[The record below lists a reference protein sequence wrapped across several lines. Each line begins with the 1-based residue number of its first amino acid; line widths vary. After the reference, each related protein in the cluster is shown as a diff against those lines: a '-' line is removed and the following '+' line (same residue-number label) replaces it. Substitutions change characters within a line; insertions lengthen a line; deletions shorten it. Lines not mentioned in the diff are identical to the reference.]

1 MAQNLIV
8 KKILILGASGLI
20 GHQVYFQFKA
30 NNNYD
35 VYNFSHQR
43 KIANDT
49 LLLDARNEHFLE
61 KSIVDIKPDFIIN
74 CMGVLIA
81 ESNRNPEN
89 AIFLNAYIPQ
99 RLKII
104 ANTIDAKLIHISTD
118 CVFSGKK
125 GSYIEDDVKDADDI
139 YGRAKALGEVT
150 ESPHLTLRTS
160 VVGPEIKE
168 GGEELFHWFMRQ
180 ESKIKGFKKSFWSGV
195 TTLELAKAVE
205 WAIEN
210 DIKGLYHITN
220 GQSISKYDLLLM
232 FKKYTKKNIEVE
244 ATEGRITNKSFLDTR
259 QEISYVIPNYDQM
272 LKSMIEHITK
282 NRELYSQYKVGAV
295 IK

>member
-1 MAQNLIV
+1 M
-8 KKILILGASGLI
+8 KKILILGATGLI
-20 GHQVYFQFKA
+20 GHQVYFRLKA
-30 NNNYD
+30 NKNFE

-43 KIANDT
+43 KIADDT
-49 LLLDARNEHFLE
+49 VLLDVRNEHFLE

-81 ESNRNPEN
+81 EANRNPEN

-104 ANTIDAKLIHISTD
+104 ANTLDAKLIHISTD

-125 GSYIEDDVKDADDI
+125 GSYAEGDIRDADNI

-150 ESPHLTLRTS
+150 ESPHVTLRTS

-168 GGEELFHWFMRQ
+168 GEELFHWFMRQ
-180 ESKIKGFKKSFWSGV
+180 EGKIKGFTKSFWSGV

-205 WAIEN
+205 WTIEN
-210 DIKGLYHITN
+210 DIQGLYHITN
-220 GQSISKYDLLLM
+220 GQPISKYDLLLL
-232 FKKYTKKNIEVE
+232 FKKYTKKNVEVE
-244 ATEGRITNKSFLDTR
+244 AIEGRITNKSFVDSR
-259 QEISYVIPNYDQM
+259 QEMSYVIPNYDDM
-272 LKSMIEHITK
+272 VKSMIELITK
-282 NRELYSQYKVGAV
+282 DRELYSQYKVGDSN
-295 IK
+295 